1 MLIRDIIFDGI
12 KIIYIKYIKCI
23 LNLCVF
29 RFGGRILERVK
40 FFLNNIGCK
49 MNDMLFFVGK
59 WSLVVLGLKFMG

>member
-1 MLIRDIIFDGI
+1 MLLREIIFDGI

-29 RFGGRILERVK
+29 GFGCRILERV
-40 FFLNNIGCK
+40 FLNNIGCK